1 MPFEVEVDGPYYAV
15 MDFFAKLG
23 RISRIINVGD
33 LAFTGLAE
41 ARGKKY
47 PVRPGTT
54 VTGTFMATTFF
65 TKGTDA
71 QPARQ
76 PGGAPGAAPP
86 AKR

>member
-1 MPFEVEVDGPYYAV
+1 VDGPYYAV
-15 MDFFAKLG
+15 LDFFTRLG
-23 RISRIINVGD
+23 RVTRTVNVGD
-33 LAFTGLAE
+33 IAFSGLAE

-65 TKGTDA
+65 TKGGEA
-71 QPARQ
+71 APSKQA
-76 PGGAPGAAPP
+76 GKAPGPGAPP